1 MSPMPRR
8 LPLPLNRLT
17 LALATLP
24 GLSYALGLGGLH
36 GEAYLGEPLRV
47 EIQLVGDS
55 TPPLGRD
62 CVSLQR
68 PEQTPDDGSFP
79 RNMTARIEPRAGSQV
94 IVLSTPTS
102 VAMPILE
109 FRVALRCGFNV
120 SREYS
125 LLPLPKNDGTKAAAP
140 DPVPAPAP
148 TVPSPTSSKPATK
161 PARAA
166 RIPDG
171 IDSVTYNVAADMTL
185 EQLADQH
192 FHNQPMRRARFKRWV
207 IEANPGLDASSRL
220 SKGQEVAIPAGIPP
234 RRPGDRQDPV
244 TGEFLNATR
253 EDSPGK
259 VTVPPKAPAAKLPAT
274 AETTAP
280 ASGGTQAASKDQLK
294 IGGENKPPS
303 FRNMKEAAQIID
315 RLNTLLEQQLAATV
329 SAEDKLG
336 KLETSVSD
344 MEQRLG
350 KAEANMAAS
359 ELRQKAA
366 LKAAQD
372 MLQAQEEHSQWLITI
387 AGVGGLVLGTA
398 ITLAL
403 GLLRRKPKPA
413 TPFFVADTAAEA
425 TVSATPE
432 TVSQP
437 PRASESAVQDAPAA
451 ASAFHR
457 ESEPEQVV
465 HTVRPSL
472 DFREALTSVTELPPQ
487 AATEAKPPPTPPT
500 LPTAHLDFELD
511 PEAHFELDP
520 LDFTAKGEKPL
531 PLPSVFES
539 LNTTLPTSPTPLPAL
554 DGIENGTGV
563 VELTNV
569 MVSMGLAASAA
580 ESLAKHIAAHPRQSL
595 QHWLK
600 LLDVYRIQ
608 GSREAFEK
616 AAEEMRAHFN
626 VRAGTWEHTTDLPTR
641 TSIEDF
647 PHLLRNLQSTWR
659 EPGCVQYMHALLTD
673 NREGTRSGFSQSVA
687 EELLL
692 LIAMLSE
699 QT

>member
-1 MSPMPRR
+1 MTAPLRQ
-8 LPLPLNRLT
+8 LPHALNRLAF
-17 LALATLP
+17 ALAVIP
-24 GLSYALGLGGLH
+24 GFSYALGLGALH

-55 TPPLGRD
+55 TTPLGRD

-79 RNMTARIEPRAGSQV
+79 RNMTARIEPRAGGQA

-125 LLPLPKNDGTKAAAP
+125 LLPLPKNENAKAAAP
-140 DPVPAPAP
+140 EPAPQPAPA
-148 TVPSPTSSKPATK
+148 SPVSSKPAAK
-161 PARAA
+161 LPSRAT

-171 IDSVTYNVAADMTL
+171 IESVTYTVTADMTL
-185 EQLADQH
+185 EQLAELN
-192 FHNQPMRRARFKRWV
+192 FRNQPMRRARFKRWV
-207 IEANPGLDASSRL
+207 IEANPGLDATSRL
-220 SKGQEVAIPAGIPP
+220 NKGQEVAIPAGIPP

-244 TGEFLNATR
+244 TGEFLNAIR
-253 EDSPGK
+253 DEAPGK
-259 VTVPPKAPAAKLPAT
+259 VVATHPAPAATARTPTDPAT
-274 AETTAP
+274 P
-280 ASGGTQAASKDQLK
+280 ASGGTKAASKDQLK

-359 ELRQKAA
+359 EARQKAA

-372 MLQAQEEHSQWLITI
+372 TLQAQEEHSQWLITI
-387 AGVGGLVLGTA
+387 AGVGGLVLGAA

-413 TPFFVADTAAEA
+413 SPFFVADTTAPPIDSPDVEAAAETFR
-425 TVSATPE
+425 TVAL
-432 TVSQP
+432 TVP
-437 PRASESAVQDAPAA
+437 DAPVAT
-451 ASAFHR
+451 SAFQQ
-457 ESEPEQVV
+457 EP
-465 HTVRPSL
+465 TPDPTITTLRPTP
-472 DFREALTSVTELPPQ
+472 DFREALTSLQEQPPR
-487 AATEAKPPPTPPT
+487 AATEVKAHPASPPVN
-500 LPTAHLDFELD
+500 LDFELD
-511 PEAHFELDP
+511 PTAHFELDP
-520 LDFTAKGEKPL
+520 LDFTPGGEKPL
-531 PLPSVFES
+531 PLPSIFES
-539 LNTTLPTSPTPLPAL
+539 LNTTLPASPVPLPAL
-554 DGIENGTGV
+554 DGLESGTGV

-580 ESLAKHIAAHPRQSL
+580 ESLAKHIATHPRQSL

-626 VRAGTWEHTTDLPTR
+626 VRAGTWEHSADLPTR

-659 EPGCVQYMHALLTD
+659 EPGCVQYMHSLLTD